1 MSDYDADADK
11 PDLLKDALEAFDKAA
26 EHDDHNRKAFED
38 DIDFALLENQWPE
51 RVRRDRE
58 IDGRPCLTVNKLAAM
73 GRQIVKMPVYKLF
86 KQGEINAPNAIPDP
100 QIIATLTDRAL
111 IRSISERTWPSTYGH
126 IISQEQIDFMLDWMY
141 SDESLEKQ
149 MDSGCVFYIAS
160 IKKENEQWEDVGFCS
175 VSPEEEENNS
185 TEKVEGSKAHK
196 PRLFFL
202 VQSIDHGCSHRI

>member
-1 MSDYDADADK
+1 M
-11 PDLLKDALEAFDKAA
+11 
-26 EHDDHNRKAFED
+26 
-38 DIDFALLENQWPE
+38 NQMML
-51 RVRRDRE
+51 R
-58 IDGRPCLTVNKLAAM
+58 T
-73 GRQIVKMPVYKLF
+73 
-86 KQGEINAPNAIPDP
+86 
-100 QIIATLTDRAL
+100 ATLTDCAL

-196 PRLFFL
+196 LNKLYVLPSAQGTGAGKALLNKSIEVVKAAGSSSLFLQVNKLNTAYSFYLKHGFIKEAEYKFDIGNGFYMDDYVMRLNF
-202 VQSIDHGCSHRI
+202 

>member
-1 MSDYDADADK
+1 MT
-11 PDLLKDALEAFDKAA
+11 
-26 EHDDHNRKAFED
+26 
-38 DIDFALLENQWPE
+38 
-51 RVRRDRE
+51 E
-58 IDGRPCLTVNKLAAM
+58 IQITLA
-73 GRQIVKMPVYKLF
+73 G
-86 KQGEINAPNAIPDP
+86 
-100 QIIATLTDRAL
+100 LTDRDF
-111 IRSISERTWPSTYGH
+111 IRSVSERTWPSTYGH

-196 PRLFFL
+196 LNKLYVLPSAQGTGAGKALLNKSIEVVKAAGSSSLFLQVNKLNTAYSFYLKHGFIKEAEYKFDIGNGFYMDDYVMRLNF
-202 VQSIDHGCSHRI
+202 